1 MTTYGQDLGDF
12 KVIFSMNFVLLWFIV
27 YASLNSEVIANV
39 QFYPDVTPED
49 YIIEQ
54 LAKKFL
60 QQNQRRPFNSPGIIP
75 QLRPDPGFTYRF
87 PELSSVSDGT
97 SPFAVS
103 PSDPRYYEDTRGL
116 TDNPDIIQHLFPRQS
131 KSDED
136 YDRFAFDLNP
146 ESQTLRTTQQ
156 TEQKTNEEESEVS
169 NSAKL
174 QQHDGTDPA
183 SEQIYK
189 TPVSADPGHLYFT
202 AIIVGAYVVAVFT
215 LLVGGVIWYKVM
227 MKNKADAD
235 VEYPAYGVTGPNK
248 EISPTGDRRLA
259 QSAQMYHYQHQK
271 QQIIAMESRVTNE
284 RNGSVSEAE
293 SEEENEE
300 GDYTVYECPGLAS
313 TGEMEVKNPL
323 FQDDPTPATPAVTP
337 APTAASGGVSEQVS
351 VSSADSKK

>member
-1 MTTYGQDLGDF
+1 
-12 KVIFSMNFVLLWFIV
+12 MNLVLLWFIV
-27 YASLNSEVIANV
+27 YASLNSEVLANV
-39 QFYPDVTPED
+39 EFYPDVTPED
-49 YIIEQ
+49 YVIEQ
-54 LAKKFL
+54 LAKRFL
-60 QQNQRRPFNSPGIIP
+60 QERQSRPFNNPGIIP
-75 QLRPDPGFTYRF
+75 QLRPDPEFTYRF
-87 PELSSVSDGT
+87 PERSSVSDET
-97 SPFAVS
+97 SPFAIS
-103 PSDPRYYEDTRGL
+103 PSDPRYYEDIRDL
-116 TDNPDIIQHLFPRQS
+116 TDNPDKIPNLFPRQS
-131 KSDED
+131 KADED
-136 YDRFAFDLNP
+136 FDRFVFDVNP
-146 ESQTLRTTQQ
+146 ESQTPRTSQQ
-156 TEQKTNEEESEVS
+156 LEQKINGEETENSNVS
-169 NSAKL
+169 KV
-174 QQHDGTDPA
+174 QPYDGTEPA

-202 AIIVGAYVVAVFT
+202 AIVVGCYVAAVFA
-215 LLVGGVIWYKVM
+215 LLLGGVVWYKVM
-227 MKNKADAD
+227 MKAKAAAD

-323 FQDDPTPATPAVTP
+323 FQDDPTPATPAVTAAP
-337 APTAASGGVSEQVS
+337 AAASGVVSEQVG